1 MPQVKPLIVLGSE
14 GLQQAFN
21 EVAALTVTSG
31 STVAPTT
38 QQEAVEWIN
47 AATTTEMRSARKLL
61 AHGVMYGSGVETF
74 KRLFKN
80 D

>member
-1 MPQVKPLIVLGSE
+1 MKQIKPLFTLGSE

-21 EVAALTVTSG
+21 ELEVLAVAAG

-38 QQEAVEWIN
+38 QQEAGEWIN
-47 AATTTEMRSARKLL
+47 AATTKDMREARKLL

-74 KRLFKN
+74 KRFCKR
-80 D
+80 